1 MQEYQRFKLMYRNVS
16 IDFDQQRLLVKHR
29 NFLIP
34 IVMLE
39 LRSEQI
45 SYIKLRKR
53 WIWFGKQGFE
63 INYRQHPNDALLGF
77 FFVAKQPQAWLEA
90 FTIAGIKI
98 IPNA

>member
-1 MQEYQRFKLMYRNVS
+1 MPLRFILSS
-16 IDFDQQRLLVKHR
+16 IGLGCSVGRGVTS
-29 NFLIP
+29 

-39 LRSEQI
+39 LGLEQI

-77 FFVAKQPQAWLEA
+77 FFVSKQFQAWLDA
-90 FTIAGIKI
+90 FSAAGIKI
-98 IPNA
+98 IPSA